1 MPRLAGS
8 RLKNA
13 TGKDEVSAAD
23 VVTTIAVLGG
33 IGGLGVTG
41 LAGLLDYFTG
51 DARIYNS
58 PEFFANSAITTIP
71 LGATAAGLGAAM
83 LVDPVAREM
92 VGVVNDT
99 GVARQM
105 AAQHGGDAVMSM
117 LTRGE
122 SASPNAAAV
131 ENAAQKVDARK
142 ERLIQVAMEQA
153 AAKKKY
159 ADTRPD
165 VAAEILVKRGAH
177 RLARGAGL
185 GALAGSVPAVMMMRD
200 EEHSQ

>member
-1 MPRLAGS
+1 MTRLAGS
-8 RLKNA
+8 RLKSA

-23 VVTTIAVLGG
+23 VVTTIAALGG
-33 IGGLGVTG
+33 IGGLGVTE
-41 LAGLLDYFTG
+41 LASLLDYFTG

-71 LGATAAGLGAAM
+71 LGTAAAGLGAVM
-83 LVDPVAREM
+83 LADPVAREM
-92 VGVVNDT
+92 V
-99 GVARQM
+99 
-105 AAQHGGDAVMSM
+105 S
-117 LTRGE
+117 
-122 SASPNAAAV
+122 NAAAV

-165 VAAEILVKRGAH
+165 VAAEILIKRGAH
-177 RLARGAGL
+177 RLARGAGF